1 MLVGAVTYIVYPA
14 LLVLRDY
21 FLWKIINTFILNGK
35 LREKIRSYAI
45 QANIWNHKFAVKT
58 TINRSEGETSYVI
71 DGNEVSSTDWKMH
84 HDTQDK
90 IAQSIDEHR
99 LYINRKSNFLT
110 WILKHYKQE
119 ATNPINDWVKNEK
132 ARIEERGTESVS

>member
-1 MLVGAVTYIVYPA
+1 
-14 LLVLRDY
+14 
-21 FLWKIINTFILNGK
+21 
-35 LREKIRSYAI
+35 
-45 QANIWNHKFAVKT
+45 
-58 TINRSEGETSYVI
+58 
-71 DGNEVSSTDWKMH
+71 MH